1 MIAPQWLETLVQLVA
16 NAMEGYTALGP
27 LSYRYRHQDG
37 VWEIVL
43 YPTPIALRGGPDHG
57 AIIVPGFSLDLK
69 PLLDRFE
76 EVIAVSWTTQPFG
89 PDDSANPSVSIEGRF
104 QGQTTYLQILAET
117 PPDESPG
124 LTLDMPSTDAG
135 ALH

>member
-1 MIAPQWLETLVQLVA
+1 MLEPPWLETLVQQVA
-16 NAMEGYTALGP
+16 NAIEAHSALGS
-27 LSYRYRHQDG
+27 LCYRYRHQDG

-43 YPTPIALRGGPDHG
+43 YPTSIALRGGPDDG

-69 PLLDRFE
+69 PLLDSFE
-76 EVIAVSWTTQPFG
+76 EIIAVSWTTQPFG
-89 PDDSANPSVSIEGRF
+89 PDDSDNPSIAIEGRF
-104 QGQTTYLQILAET
+104 QGQTTYLQILAEA

-124 LTLDMPSTDAG
+124 LTLDMSSADAS